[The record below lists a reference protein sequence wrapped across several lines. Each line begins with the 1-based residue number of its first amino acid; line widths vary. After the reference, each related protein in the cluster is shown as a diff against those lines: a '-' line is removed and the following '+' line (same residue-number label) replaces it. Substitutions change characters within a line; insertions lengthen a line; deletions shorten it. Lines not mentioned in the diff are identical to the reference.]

1 MGYNVAHYFM
11 INFNFLKNIVLI
23 ILVLMSIFFV
33 YLLFVSYK
41 NTPVVQDIGNITI
54 DDFISEQPLIS
65 DENYV
70 ADEEVNLNFNY
81 KLIGIR
87 SGGENSSVI
96 VKKANKEYL
105 VAMGQLLE
113 NTFELVEVN
122 QNSAIFRNGVKMYRI
137 NKDEEK

>member
-87 SGGENSSVI
+87 SGGENFSVI